1 VAAAAAVSSEGE
13 QSGEVVVPVVGGLD
27 IHRAQLTFDY
37 VDLDSGEVCRG
48 RIAPADREQL
58 RQWLERFADR
68 SEVAFALE
76 GCTGWR
82 YVVEELQRAGIEAH
96 LAEPAETAARRGPKR
111 RAKTDRSDARLL
123 RELLLEGRI
132 PESWIPP
139 QPVLEARALV
149 RLYKDLLEERTGWLQ
164 RVHASMFHMGA
175 PELQVKTMSKDGRE
189 RMSEAQLSP
198 ATRTAVAVG
207 MSQVDR
213 LTADMVRLREQI
225 ATISRRQPACRA
237 LQAAHYGVGPLISVA
252 IWSEMGDTRRFHS
265 SDDAVRH
272 AGLDVTSTPPTGAA
286 PAAGWPARAR
296 SCCAGHC
303 MRRPSTPDAPAHPT
317 IPTSSRSR
325 TASMGNSRCCQSPAS
340 SPGAATTPCAAWA
353 IKSSPRLPDPTPGP
367 RPRRGCVSRPTTDEP
382 RPAPSNP
389 VAAGN
394 PAGQPTKN
402 ERPHPYRRDT
412 PIAILSPD
420 LQVRAPR

>member
-1 VAAAAAVSSEGE
+1 
-13 QSGEVVVPVVGGLD
+13 
-27 IHRAQLTFDY
+27 LTFDY

-48 RIAPADREQL
+48 RIVPADREHL
-58 RQWLERFADR
+58 RQWLGRFADR
-68 SEVAFALE
+68 WEVAFALE

-111 RAKTDRSDARLL
+111 RAKTDRSDAQLL
-123 RELLLEGRI
+123 RELLLEGRV

-149 RLYKDLLEERTGWLQ
+149 RLSKDLLEERTGWWQ
-164 RVHASMFHMGA
+164 RVHAGMFHMGA
-175 PELQVKTMSKDGRE
+175 PVLQVKTMSPDGRG

-237 LQAAHYGVGPLISVA
+237 LQAVHYGVGPLISVA

-272 AGLDVTSTPPTGAA
+272 AGLDVTVYSCDGRRTGGRLARQGPVVLRWALYEAA
-286 PAAGWPARAR
+286 VYAGR
-296 SCCAGHC
+296 S
-303 MRRPSTPDAPAHPT
+303 
-317 IPTSSRSR
+317 
-325 TASMGNSRCCQSPAS
+325 S
-340 SPGAATTPCAAWA
+340 SP
-353 IKSSPRLPDPTPGP
+353 D
-367 RPRRGCVSRPTTDEP
+367 
-382 RPAPSNP
+382 
-389 VAAGN
+389 
-394 PAGQPTKN
+394 
-402 ERPHPYRRDT
+402 HPYF
-412 PIAILSPD
+412 
-420 LQVRAPR
+420 LQVNNRLDGQLALLSVARKLARRCHHTLRGLGDQVLAAAA